1 MDLIITLIVG
11 GVIGW
16 LASLIMGADAR
27 MGVLANILVGIVG
40 SVLGHWLAGALGV
53 SVAGPARWLVSLL
66 GAVLLIGIVRA
77 LGLMSSRRAV

>member
-16 LASLIMGADAR
+16 VASLIMGSDKS

-40 SVLGHWLAGALGV
+40 SVLGHWAAGMLGV
-53 SVAGPARWLVSLL
+53 SVGGPARWLVSLV
-66 GAVLLIGIVRA
+66 GAVLLIAIVRA
-77 LGLMSSRRAV
+77 LGLMRPRRAI